1 MDVRV
6 VEEQQKAA
14 AQAVFRA
21 VSRGSRVQ
29 WVRARLFW
37 SEVGGSIGSHLA
49 VWDADEGKSGV
60 PVPDEV
66 DEPLALLRRE
76 TERPGEGAWLSV
88 YVTVTTEGRYS
99 FEYNYDQRP
108 SWTNSRDPLS
118 GGPGGAPS
126 DDSLLADLA
135 RHPRRPE
142 ALPAWY
148 PVRRPAGD
156 EPPTNTEP
164 ERPTTPLAPP
174 PSVADLVAMPGW
186 ADVWQS
192 VVGNVDRVLRPEV
205 ARQFAR
211 TPQAER
217 VQETDDVVGDVWKA
231 VWAERVTS
239 LDAGGVVEL
248 WEPWARATGRD
259 LALGSTVDPR
269 ADVGA
274 PLDPNSPLD
283 LVLQDVGDV
292 VDTLTEAAL
301 DARIA
306 EAEAEAEAEADADA
320 QIDAEVDGDVRGL
333 VVALAERGRLRVV
346 EQPGTELAV
355 GNGDTGF
362 QVTASDLGFDVE
374 STERG
379 RARVRA
385 TASTLDLAWRVLLW
399 ELRVPVR
406 AELGLERVAVSDDLA
421 SVPAGVDVEAD
432 TRAVTLSWRS
442 AVGAEW
448 VAFPGSGARRSAVG
462 FSRVLGLGAHAVVDL
477 VLDPDAPQSFTGA

>member
-1 MDVRV
+1 MDVSV

-14 AQAVFRA
+14 ARAVFRA
-21 VSRGSRVQ
+21 VSGASRVE
-29 WVRARLFW
+29 WARARLFW

-49 VWDADEGKSGV
+49 VWDADDGKSGV

-66 DEPLALLRRE
+66 DGPLAVLRRE

-88 YVTVTTEGRYS
+88 YVTVTAEGRYS

-126 DDSLLADLA
+126 DESLLADLA

-148 PVRRPAGD
+148 PVRRPADD
-156 EPPTNTEP
+156 EPPTDRDVA
-164 ERPTTPLAPP
+164 RPTTALSPP
-174 PSVADLVAMPGW
+174 SSVADLVAVPGW
-186 ADVWQS
+186 AGVWAS
-192 VVGNVDRVLRPEV
+192 VVRHLDHVLRPDV
-205 ARQFAR
+205 ARRLAS
-211 TPQAER
+211 TPEGER
-217 VQETDDVVGDVWKA
+217 VQEADDVLDDVWRA
-231 VWAERVTS
+231 VWAEQVTS
-239 LDAGGVVEL
+239 LDAQGVVAL
-248 WEPWARATGRD
+248 WDPWARATGRD
-259 LALGSTVDPR
+259 PELGRAVDPGS
-269 ADVGA
+269 DVGA
-274 PLDPNSPLD
+274 PLEPNSPLD
-283 LVLQDVGDV
+283 LVLQDLGDV

-301 DARIA
+301 EAKIGAVDPTVDAPGSSG
-306 EAEAEAEAEADADA
+306 
-320 QIDAEVDGDVRGL
+320 GDVDVRRL

-346 EQPGTELAV
+346 EQPDIELAV

-362 QVTASDLGFDVE
+362 QVRASDLGFDVE

-385 TASTLDLAWRVLLW
+385 TASTLDLALRVLLW

-421 SVPAGVDVEAD
+421 SVPSGVDVEAD

-442 AVGAEW
+442 GAGAEW

-462 FSRVLGLGAHAVVDL
+462 FSRVLGLGAAGTVDL
-477 VLDPDAPQSFTGA
+477 VLDPDAPRTLGRA